1 MQRHAPVK
9 PLWFCAACANPWPC
23 GPARLELAAQ
33 YAGEPKWLAVDMAE
47 LLHEAIADLT
57 RLNAEPPDGVAMYGR
72 FLGWVRHLA
81 VSRARNAGH
90 FRSGSRSPRRAR
102 ESSTDS

>member
-1 MQRHAPVK
+1 M
-9 PLWFCAACANPWPC
+9 LGC

-33 YAGEPKWLAVDMAE
+33 YAGEPRWLAVDMAE

-57 RLNAEPPDGVAMYGR
+57 RLNAEPPAGVAMYGR

-81 VSRARNAGH
+81 VNRARNAGH
-90 FRSGSRSPRRAR
+90 FGTAPRSPRPTRP
-102 ESSTDS
+102 